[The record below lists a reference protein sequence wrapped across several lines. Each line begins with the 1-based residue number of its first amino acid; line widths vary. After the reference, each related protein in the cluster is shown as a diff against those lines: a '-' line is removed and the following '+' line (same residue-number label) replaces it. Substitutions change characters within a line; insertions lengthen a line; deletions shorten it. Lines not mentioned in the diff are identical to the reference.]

1 MKKLNSRL
9 GILLILTGA
18 IALAQPGQQGPGQG
32 PNGPPPAPP
41 QPGLAPQAPRAP
53 QAMRPP
59 QPPQAPQPPLPHRP
73 PMERGMHAPAPG
85 KWWHDPGLVQKLG
98 LTSDQQ
104 KKMDDIFQ
112 QHRLKLIDL
121 NATLQKDE
129 TIMEPLM
136 SAEQP
141 DESKILAQIDRVAQ
155 ARAELEKANARM
167 LLGIRRVLN
176 QDQWKKLQA
185 EEPRQPQPGRPGR

>member
-1 MKKLNSRL
+1 M
-9 GILLILTGA
+9 
-18 IALAQPGQQGPGQG
+18 
-32 PNGPPPAPP
+32 PPK
-41 QPGLAPQAPRAP
+41 
-53 QAMRPP
+53 
-59 QPPQAPQPPLPHRP
+59 PHRP
-73 PMERGMHAPAPG
+73 PMERALRAPAPG
-85 KWWHDPGLVQKLG
+85 KWWHDPELAQKLA

-121 NATLQKDE
+121 NAALQKEE
-129 TIMEPLM
+129 TIMEPLVD
-136 SAEQP
+136 AEQP
-141 DESKILAQIDRVAQ
+141 DEAKILGQIDRVAQ

-185 EEPRQPQPGRPGR
+185 EAPQGPRSDKPRPRKL